1 MKKLILYI
9 SILLISVLIGAC
21 SESSSNEDNVVQGLM
36 YDQQITEKQAKC
48 LIKKTK
54 PLVEKDEWN
63 KFVEML
69 LAKANGQ
76 DNMNDID
83 MVSLM
88 NVGISMISIAE
99 KCNVTLK
106 HE

>member
-1 MKKLILYI
+1 M
-9 SILLISVLIGAC
+9 S
-21 SESSSNEDNVVQGLM
+21 
-36 YDQQITEKQAKC
+36 
-48 LIKKTK
+48 
-54 PLVEKDEWN
+54 
-63 KFVEML
+63 
-69 LAKANGQ
+69 LASANGQ
-76 DNMNDID
+76 DNINDID

>member
-1 MKKLILYI
+1 MKKLVIYI

-21 SESSSNEDNVVQGLM
+21 SESSSKEDNIVQVLM

-54 PLVEKDEWN
+54 PLVEKDVWN
-63 KFVEML
+63 KYVEMNV
-69 LAKANGQ
+69 ARANGQ
-76 DNMNDID
+76 DNINDID

-99 KCNVTLK
+99 KCDVTIK

>member
-1 MKKLILYI
+1 MKKLIIYI
-9 SILLISVLIGAC
+9 SILFSVLIGAC
-21 SESSSNEDNVVQGLM
+21 SESSSKEDNIVQVLM

-54 PLVEKDEWN
+54 PLVEKDVWN
-63 KFVEML
+63 KYVEMNV
-69 LAKANGQ
+69 ARANGQ
-76 DNMNDID
+76 DNINDID